1 MRKSYV
7 KAILFW
13 FVLLIIALINA
24 TIRELT
30 YKPLLEP
37 YIGIWAHQISSI
49 TAIIFFFIAIFFF
62 IRNSKE
68 NFSKKQL
75 ITMSSIWILLTILFE
90 TLMNFFWRKISLIQ
104 TLQTYYFW
112 NGETWIFVL
121 ISLVISPLI
130 VRRIL
135 NKRYFL

>member
-1 MRKSYV
+1 MRKIYF

-49 TAIIFFFIAIFFF
+49 TAILFFFIAIFFF

-121 ISLVISPLI
+121 ISLVVSPLI
-130 VRRIL
+130 IRRIL
-135 NKRYFL
+135 KKK

>member
-1 MRKSYV
+1 MRKIYF

-37 YIGIWAHQISSI
+37 YIGIWAHQISSV
-49 TAIIFFFIAIFFF
+49 TAILFFFIAIFFF

-75 ITMSSIWILLTILFE
+75 IIMSSIWILLTILFE

-112 NGETWIFVL
+112 NGEAWIFVL
-121 ISLVISPLI
+121 ISLVVSPLI

-135 NKRYFL
+135 KKK

>member
-112 NGETWIFVL
+112 NGEAWIFVL
-121 ISLVISPLI
+121 ISLVVSPLI

-135 NKRYFL
+135 KKK

>member
-1 MRKSYV
+1 MKKIYS
-7 KAILFW
+7 KAFLFW

-24 TIRELT
+24 IIRELT

-49 TAIIFFFIAIFFF
+49 TAILFFFIAIFFF
-62 IRNSKE
+62 IKSFKE
-68 NFSKKQL
+68 KISNREL
-75 ITMSSIWILLTILFE
+75 VNAGLIWIFLTVLFE
-90 TLMNFFWRKISLIQ
+90 TLMGIIIRKMTFNQI
-104 TLQTYYFW
+104 LQTYYFW

-130 VRRIL
+130 A
-135 NKRYFL
+135 KRVLRAR

>member
-1 MRKSYV
+1 MRKIYF

-49 TAIIFFFIAIFFF
+49 TAILFFFIAIFFF

-75 ITMSSIWILLTILFE
+75 IIMSSIWILLTILFE

-112 NGETWIFVL
+112 NGEAWIFVL
-121 ISLVISPLI
+121 ISLVVSPLI

-135 NKRYFL
+135 KKK

>member
-1 MRKSYV
+1 MRKIYF

-49 TAIIFFFIAIFFF
+49 TAILFFFIAIFFF

-68 NFSKKQL
+68 NFSKNELL
-75 ITMSSIWILLTILFE
+75 IMGSIWILLTVLFE
-90 TLMNFFWRKISLIQ
+90 TLMNFFLRGISLIQ

-112 NGETWIFVL
+112 NGEAWIFVL
-121 ISLVISPLI
+121 ISLVVSPLI

-135 NKRYFL
+135 KKK

>member
-1 MRKSYV
+1 MRKIYV

-24 TIRELT
+24 TLRELT

-37 YIGIWAHQISSI
+37 YIGIWAHQISSV
-49 TAIIFFFIAIFFF
+49 TAILFFFIAIFFF

-68 NFSKKQL
+68 KFSKKEL
-75 ITMSSIWILLTILFE
+75 IIIGSIWVLLTVLFE
-90 TLMNFFWRKISLIQ
+90 TLMNFFLRKISLIQ

-121 ISLVISPLI
+121 ISLIVSPLI
-130 VRRIL
+130 VRKIL
-135 NKRYFL
+135 KNK

>member
-1 MRKSYV
+1 MRKIYV

-24 TIRELT
+24 IIRELT

-37 YIGIWAHQISSI
+37 YIGVWAHQISSI

-68 NFSKKQL
+68 KFSKKEL
-75 ITMSSIWILLTILFE
+75 IIISSIWIILTVLFE
-90 TLMNFFWRKISLIQ
+90 TLMNFFFRKISLIQ

-121 ISLVISPLI
+121 ISLIASPLI
-130 VRRIL
+130 SRRIL
-135 NKRYFL
+135 NKR

>member
-1 MRKSYV
+1 MRKIYL

-13 FVLLIIALINA
+13 FVLLIIALVNA

-49 TAIIFFFIAIFFF
+49 TAILFFFIAIFFF

-68 NFSKKQL
+68 DFFKKQL
-75 ITMSSIWILLTILFE
+75 IIMGSIWIILTVLFE
-90 TLMNFFWRKISLIQ
+90 TSMNFFLRKMSLMQ

-121 ISLVISPLI
+121 ISLIISPLI

-135 NKRYFL
+135 KNK

>member
-1 MRKSYV
+1 MRKIYF

-49 TAIIFFFIAIFFF
+49 TAILFFFIAIFFF

-135 NKRYFL
+135 NKR

>member
-1 MRKSYV
+1 MRKIYF

-37 YIGIWAHQISSI
+37 YIGIWAHQISST
-49 TAIIFFFIAIFFF
+49 TAILFFFIAIFFF

-75 ITMSSIWILLTILFE
+75 IIMSSIWILLTILFE

-135 NKRYFL
+135 NKR

>member
-1 MRKSYV
+1 MRKIYV

-24 TIRELT
+24 TLRELT

-37 YIGIWAHQISSI
+37 YIGIWAHQISSV
-49 TAIIFFFIAIFFF
+49 TAILFFFIAIFFF
-62 IRNSKE
+62 IRNFKE
-68 NFSKKQL
+68 KFSKKEL
-75 ITMSSIWILLTILFE
+75 IIIGSIWVLLTVLFE
-90 TLMNFFWRKISLIQ
+90 TLMNFFLRKISLIQ

-121 ISLVISPLI
+121 ISLIVSPLI
-130 VRRIL
+130 VRKIL
-135 NKRYFL
+135 KNK

>member
-1 MRKSYV
+1 MRKIYF

-37 YIGIWAHQISSI
+37 YIGIWAHQISSVTGI
-49 TAIIFFFIAIFFF
+49 LFFFIAIFFF

-68 NFSKKQL
+68 KFSKKEL
-75 ITMSSIWILLTILFE
+75 VFIGLIWIFLTVLFE

-135 NKRYFL
+135 NKR